1 MNFNYQFSNL
11 LGTVYR
17 QGNLVFSPD
26 GNALFSPVGN
36 KISVFDLKTHK
47 TQTLN
52 IEGRHDYTTLA
63 LSPNGIILLAA
74 NDDGELHLISLV
86 SKTILHK
93 LRLNAVISAL
103 AFSPDGKQFAVAKDN
118 LVFIYRTPG
127 VGRKD
132 FNPFGLDRVLK
143 GALDDTT
150 TLNWS
155 HDSKIL
161 AVGAKDNTTRL
172 YPVRQKYANFKSYC
186 LGGHSDPIVKVSF
199 ESKSL
204 NCFTLSRGGQ
214 LLVWEPSLQLEDLL
228 PEVKDASAKS
238 STKQKK
244 EDEEEEEEDNF
255 ADRQAETL
263 TTEEEGKKKS
273 KFFYSRKGKYF
284 LRDALPSTSASEE
297 TGGQQ
302 QKQSRSLV
310 DVTAADY
317 HSDMKLLVTGF
328 SNGVFLIHEM
338 PDANMIHSLSIS
350 DQSIM
355 SLTFNPSGDWIAFG
369 CSKLGQLLVWEWQ
382 SETYV
387 LKQQGHFN
395 NMACVAFS
403 PDGATVATGGQDGKV
418 KLWATSSGFCFVTF
432 SEHTASTTAVRFS
445 VGKSN
450 VVFSASLDGTVRA
463 YDTTRYRNFRTFTSP
478 RPAQFSSIAVDTSG
492 DLVAAGAKDIYE
504 VFLWSVATGHL
515 LEVISGHE
523 GPVSSLAFNPSPTA
537 GSSQLVTASWDKT
550 LKIWDAL
557 DSSSSNSETIDLISD
572 ATAVA
577 FRPDGSQVAVA
588 SINGQI
594 NFFHP
599 TKGQQM
605 GSIDGK
611 GDLTVGRSDSDLITP
626 KKSQAFFTALSYN
639 ADGQFILAG
648 GQSKTICI
656 YHVEQALLVKRFEV
670 TQNRSFDAM
679 DEVISRKKMS
689 EFGSL
694 ALIEDRED
702 PRDKTSIK
710 LPGSKKNDLS
720 SRSSSQKV
728 IVHSLEFSPTG
739 RDFAAATTEGLL
751 VYSLDS
757 RMTFDPYEL
766 EEDVTPKAT
775 RSKVQDQDFEVA
787 LSMALRLNEID
798 LIREVIEQIPSSQVQ
813 LLTSRLS
820 ERFVYFLMKFL
831 GQEMET
837 SRHIGFYAKWCRC
850 VMMHHSLWIR
860 RRWKDF
866 LPVLNQMQKVL
877 TTQASDL
884 GQLCQRNNQTVDFLL
899 VVAQRKKVA
908 KSHLTSKAADMNES
922 SGDDEDYPMDVSESN
937 LEGLASKW
945 SDDED

>member
-1 MNFNYQFSNL
+1 ME
-11 LGTVYR
+11 
-17 QGNLVFSPD
+17 
-26 GNALFSPVGN
+26 
-36 KISVFDLKTHK
+36 LK
-47 TQTLN
+47 
-52 IEGRHDYTTLA
+52 
-63 LSPNGIILLAA
+63 
-74 NDDGELHLISLV
+74 LI
-86 SKTILHK
+86 
-93 LRLNAVISAL
+93 
-103 AFSPDGKQFAVAKDN
+103 FP
-118 LVFIYRTPG
+118 Y
-127 VGRKD
+127 
-132 FNPFGLDRVLK
+132 
-143 GALDDTT
+143 
-150 TLNWS
+150 
-155 HDSKIL
+155 
-161 AVGAKDNTTRL
+161 
-172 YPVRQKYANFKSYC
+172 
-186 LGGHSDPIVKVSF
+186 
-199 ESKSL
+199 
-204 NCFTLSRGGQ
+204 
-214 LLVWEPSLQLEDLL
+214 
-228 PEVKDASAKS
+228 
-238 STKQKK
+238 
-244 EDEEEEEEDNF
+244 
-255 ADRQAETL
+255 
-263 TTEEEGKKKS
+263 
-273 KFFYSRKGKYF
+273 
-284 LRDALPSTSASEE
+284 
-297 TGGQQ
+297 
-302 QKQSRSLV
+302 RSLV

-317 HSDMKLLVTGF
+317 HPDMKLLVTGF

-338 PDANMIHSLSIS
+338 PDVNMIHSLSIS

-418 KLWATSSGFCFVTF
+418 KLWSTSSGFCFVTF
-432 SEHTASTTAVRFS
+432 SEHTASTTSVRFS
-445 VGKSN
+445 VGKTN

-504 VFLWSVATGHL
+504 VFLWSVQTGHL

-577 FRPDGSQVAVA
+577 FRPDGGQVAVA
-588 SINGQI
+588 SMNGQI

-605 GSIDGK
+605 GSIEGK
-611 GDLTVGRSDSDLITP
+611 GDLSVGRSDSDLITP
-626 KKSQAFFTALSYN
+626 QKSQAFFTALSYN

-656 YHVEQALLVKRFEV
+656 YHVAQALLVKRFEV

-702 PRDKTSIK
+702 PRGKTSIK
-710 LPGSKKNDLS
+710 LPGSKKSDLS

-766 EEDVTPKAT
+766 EEDVTPKTT
-775 RSKVQDQDFEVA
+775 RSKVQDQDFEAA
-787 LSMALRLNEID
+787 LSMALRLNETD

-820 ERFVYFLMKFL
+820 ERFVYHLMKFL

-837 SRHIGFYAKWCRC
+837 SRHIGYYAKWCRC

-860 RRWKDF
+860 RKWKDF

-899 VVAQRKKVA
+899 VIAQRKAIAA
-908 KSHLTSKAADMNES
+908 KSHLTSSKAADMNES
-922 SGDDEDYPMDVSESN
+922 SDEDYPIMDVSESN